1 MRWQHT
7 LRHTHEDVA
16 ASCASLE
23 AVGHALD
30 ECRGCA
36 NTPFVRLSARKLRT
50 KKFSIGDTALNVSLC
65 MENLHR
71 TPIPAGTCQVMRGKN
86 TRATLRASSKVRP
99 ITRLMDANTLGS
111 PSKRKAS
118 SPTRIFAASSSVDL
132 CAQAP
137 CVSVHQSRMP
147 YWIFVQ
153 VKKCVSLVKQKK
165 VHMLCK
171 HLVLM
176 PSSIWNAG
184 VELSPFDKPNDG
196 RRCPTSCRIGYDLR
210 LSIDHSRYSRIRR
223 SKVYSDGPPIQSNL
237 VFGCRG

>member
-1 MRWQHT
+1 MNNTMRWAMIFSY
-7 LRHTHEDVA
+7 V
-16 ASCASLE
+16 
-23 AVGHALD
+23 
-30 ECRGCA
+30 
-36 NTPFVRLSARKLRT
+36 FVIVVV
-50 KKFSIGDTALNVSLC
+50 FGVW
-65 MENLHR
+65 
-71 TPIPAGTCQVMRGKN
+71 
-86 TRATLRASSKVRP
+86 AT
-99 ITRLMDANTLGS
+99 
-111 PSKRKAS
+111 
-118 SPTRIFAASSSVDL
+118 
-132 CAQAP
+132 
-137 CVSVHQSRMP
+137 
-147 YWIFVQ
+147 
-153 VKKCVSLVKQKK
+153 VSLVKQKK